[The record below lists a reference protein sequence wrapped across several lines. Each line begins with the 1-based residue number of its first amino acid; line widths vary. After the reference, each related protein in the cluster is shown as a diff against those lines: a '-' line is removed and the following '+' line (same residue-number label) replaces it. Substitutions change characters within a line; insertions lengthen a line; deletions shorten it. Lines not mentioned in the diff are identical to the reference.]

1 MLGFMHSKNRSA
13 VRPGTRYAEGVATS
27 RLRPPPFFCRTP
39 SKREG
44 RTLTVNTNDMQS
56 NAQASQGGAPAAHV
70 KVKSPLLALMGFL
83 LGGFTGMYSETA
95 LNIALPQLTQAF
107 GIGTGLAQW
116 LIIGYMLV
124 IGIVLPLS
132 SLLTKWFPARKIA
145 LFALS
150 AFFIGSLI
158 SGFGSTFAIVLAGR
172 CIQGIGTG
180 LVLPLMFAMV
190 MEVVPPNRIGSAMGT
205 VTLVIMFA
213 PAVGPT
219 LAGILCGVGSWRLIF
234 FSFAVILAFA
244 IFFLARFGVN
254 PYQLTKPRIDGAS
267 ILLSTLAFGGIVLG
281 TGMASLYGWLSVMV
295 LASLAV
301 GIVCLVLYARRQL
314 TLKAPVLN
322 LHALSVPGFRL
333 GCMMVML
340 NFGITLTVMYL
351 LPQYYQ
357 NSLMVPV
364 AMTGL
369 LLLPGGV
376 VNALVSLAAGRI
388 YDRVGARIPAL
399 LGFTFSCAA
408 GIMLLFAD
416 AQTPIAYVV
425 ASNIIIM
432 VGVPMAMSPV
442 QTHALSALP
451 HRLSTDGSTIM
462 NTLQQVVGAVS
473 TALATSLLVS
483 GRAAAADAGNQAAF
497 ANGSHWG
504 FIFALAMAL
513 VGLVLATRLKA
524 PERGRA
530 AAPQA
535 KTIEATEATVRD
547 LMKTD
552 VFTLHEGQTAY
563 EALRLFSE
571 KGISGAPVVNARGKL
586 TGFVSDGDVMGLLAD
601 QVPTFTN
608 PYSLVVIERNN
619 TSFASRMQDVMNT
632 NVEDI
637 ATKSVLSVNVDDS
650 LAKACELLVSRHL
663 KKAPVLEGGKMVGI
677 LNRSNITKYSVDNYS
692 NEANR

>member
-1 MLGFMHSKNRSA
+1 MTTTDTQQRTSSGQAAPAPASA
-13 VRPGTRYAEGVATS
+13 
-27 RLRPPPFFCRTP
+27 
-39 SKREG
+39 
-44 RTLTVNTNDMQS
+44 
-56 NAQASQGGAPAAHV
+56 GAPAAHV
-70 KVKSPLLALMGFL
+70 KVKKPFLALMGFL

-95 LNIALPQLTQAF
+95 LNIALPQLTEVF
-107 GIGTGLAQW
+107 GIDTGLAQW

-124 IGIVLPLS
+124 ISIVLPLS
-132 SLLTKWFPARKIA
+132 SLLTKWFPARRIA
-145 LFALS
+145 LFALV
-150 AFFIGSLI
+150 AFFAGSLI
-158 SGFGSTFAIVLAGR
+158 SGFGSTFTIVLIGR

-180 LVLPLMFAMV
+180 LILPLMFAMV
-190 MEVVPPNRIGSAMGT
+190 MEVVPPNRIGAAMGT

-213 PAVGPT
+213 PAIGPT

-244 IFFLARFGVN
+244 ILFLARFGVN

-281 TGMASLYGWLSVMV
+281 TGMASLYGWTSAVV

-301 GIVCLVLYARRQL
+301 GVICLVLYAKRQL
-314 TLKAPVLN
+314 SLDAPVLN

-333 GCMMVML
+333 GTMMVML

-357 NSLMVPV
+357 NALLVPV
-364 AMTGL
+364 ALTGV
-369 LLLPGGV
+369 LLLPGGI
-376 VNALVSLAAGRI
+376 VNALVSMVAGRI
-388 YDRVGARIPAL
+388 YDRMGARVPAI
-399 LGFTFSCAA
+399 LGFACSSIA

-416 AQTPIAYVV
+416 ANTSVAYVV
-425 ASNIIIM
+425 ACNIIMMI
-432 VGVPMAMSPV
+432 GVPLAMSPV
-442 QTHALSALP
+442 QTHALSSLP

-462 NTLQQVVGAVS
+462 NTLQQVVGAVC

-483 GRAAAADAGNQAAF
+483 GRAAVADAGNQAAF

-524 PERGRA
+524 LQPAEA
-530 AAPQA
+530 AAPQPA
-535 KTIEATEATVRD
+535 EAAGTPAEATVRD

-552 VFTLHEGQTAY
+552 VFTLREGQTAY
-563 EALRLFSE
+563 AALRLFSE
-571 KGISGAPVVNARGKL
+571 KGISGAPVVNEQGKV

-608 PYSLVVIERNN
+608 PYSMVVIERNN
-619 TSFASRMQDVMNT
+619 ASFAERMQDVMGT

-637 ATKSVLSVNVDDS
+637 ATKNVLSVNVNDS
-650 LAKACELLVSRHL
+650 LSKACELLVTRHL
-663 KKAPVLEGGKMVGI
+663 KKAPVMENGQMVGV
-677 LNRSNITKYSVDNYS
+677 LNRSNITKYSVNNYS
-692 NEANR
+692 SEVEA